1 MSSTKLDDEDK
12 EFGYKLEQILNEVKY
27 DGPADQAEGGGP
39 GQGNVFD
46 ANDGNHATAAKMD
59 NAAGEEDTARAL
71 QGNPGGTINVA
82 HSQEEEQPLRKVA
95 GGTQLSQVSPAIPS
109 GDKINQRYQN
119 GGGDD
124 QVYVSR
130 RVRKYDDDQSQAG
143 SGDEED
149 ENQLTESN
157 KVLNTAG

>member
-1 MSSTKLDDEDK
+1 
-12 EFGYKLEQILNEVKY
+12 
-27 DGPADQAEGGGP
+27 
-39 GQGNVFD
+39 
-46 ANDGNHATAAKMD
+46 
-59 NAAGEEDTARAL
+59 
-71 QGNPGGTINVA
+71 VA
-82 HSQEEEQPLRKVA
+82 HSQEEEQPLQKVA
-95 GGTQLSQVSPAIPS
+95 SGTQLSQVSPAILS
-109 GDKINQRYQN
+109 GS
-119 GGGDD
+119 GDD